1 MANPKIEVEI
11 GAVIDGL
18 RKGFGE
24 SVKIIETLEKQALD
38 LDKAL
43 RAATDLP
50 TIQGLNTQLAQT
62 KAALTQLRNSGLDP
76 LTKATSNYNSV
87 GTDFARIIQ
96 DAPFGIIGVGN
107 NITQLAGSFQVL
119 KNETGSTAAALK
131 AGFAS
136 ILSPGNAL
144 VLVISLVTSALTAYQ
159 MGAFDSKEETKNL
172 EKETESFDQT
182 LRNLVDSLGAVRQ
195 ARLEGSKGAA
205 DELVQLDLLNK
216 ALTDT
221 NQPQNVRIAAYKK
234 LKEEYPTILSNIT
247 QEKALANGLGDAYLK
262 VVSAIT
268 QRASAVAIEEK
279 LVELAKQR
287 FDILE
292 KEANETS
299 LQNTLLKQR
308 ETLMS
313 QIAER
318 GIAINKNGLTLAEI
332 FGDQTVDFALVDLG
346 ESILNI
352 NKQFNLLGNVVA
364 PKTQSE
370 LTKNDA
376 ATEKLKNQF
385 FDLNLELTDFF
396 QLSNNSSEST
406 QKLKRSFEE
415 IGNLGPLLD
424 RLKLERFDK
433 FRQEVE
439 APFTISS
446 GKAETQGIIEP
457 KKAIPN
463 ELNDQA
469 LTFNSNLQ
477 SIGETI
483 QELTAGF
490 GGLGA
495 IIGSAFGNNPKL
507 GQFIAQFVGFA
518 AKLIATNFKIAASN
532 AVAGASQAA
541 AATGPAA
548 PLTLPAFI
556 AGALGLVA
564 AAFAAFG
571 GGGKKGGA
579 GGGGGGGGGMGGSG
593 VGGGSQFAG
602 TGSQGGMFAANKDL
616 NGELVVRGQ
625 DLVYVF
631 GQANNRINKG

>member
-43 RAATDLP
+43 KAATDLP
-50 TIQGLNTQLAQT
+50 TIQGLNTQLLQT
-62 KAALTQLRNSGLDP
+62 KAAISQLKTAGIDP

-87 GTDFARIIQ
+87 GIDFARIIQ
-96 DAPFGIIGVGN
+96 DAPFGLIGVGN
-107 NITQLAGSFQVL
+107 NIQQLAGSFQQL
-119 KNETGSTAAALK
+119 KNETGSTSAALK

-136 ILSPGNAL
+136 IISPGNAL
-144 VLVISLVTSALTAYQ
+144 VLVISLITSALTAYQ
-159 MGAFDSKEETKNL
+159 MGAFDSAEETENL
-172 EKETESFDQT
+172 EKETETFDQT
-182 LRNLVDSLGAVRQ
+182 LRKVVDSLGAVRQ

-234 LKEEYPTILSNIT
+234 LKEEYPTILSNIS
-247 QEKALANGLGDAYLK
+247 QEQALANGLGEAYLK

-292 KEANETS
+292 KEANEVS

-308 ETLMS
+308 ESLMT
-313 QIAER
+313 QISER
-318 GIAINKNGLTLAEI
+318 GIQINKNGLTLAEI

-346 ESILNI
+346 EAIVNI
-352 NKQFNLLGNVVA
+352 NKEFNLLGNVVA

-396 QLSNNSSEST
+396 QLSNSSSESS
-406 QKLKRSFEE
+406 QKLKRSFED

-433 FRQEVE
+433 FRKEVE

-446 GKAETQGIIEP
+446 GKAETEGIIEP
-457 KKAIPN
+457 KVIPN
-463 ELNDQA
+463 QLNDQA

-477 SIGETI
+477 TIGTTI
-483 QELTAGF
+483 AELTAGF

-495 IIGSAFGNNPKL
+495 IIGNAFGNNPKL

-571 GGGKKGGA
+571 GGGKKGGT
-579 GGGGGGGGGMGGSG
+579 GGGGGGGGASVGSSG
-593 VGGGSQFAG
+593 VGGGTSFAG
-602 TGSQGGMFAANKDL
+602 GGQGGLFQQNRDL

-631 GQANNRINKG
+631 GQANDRINKG

>member
-43 RAATDLP
+43 KAATDLP
-50 TIQGLNTQLAQT
+50 TIQNLNSQLAQT
-62 KAALTQLRNSGLDP
+62 KAALAQLRNSGIDP

-119 KNETGSTAAALK
+119 KSQTGSTGAALK
-131 AGFAS
+131 AALGS
-136 ILSPGNAL
+136 ILSSGNAL
-144 VLVISLVTSALTAYQ
+144 VLGISILTT
-159 MGAFDSKEETKNL
+159 GL
-172 EKETESFDQT
+172 
-182 LRNLVDSLGAVRQ
+182 
-195 ARLEGSKGAA
+195 
-205 DELVQLDLLNK
+205 
-216 ALTDT
+216 
-221 NQPQNVRIAAYKK
+221 
-234 LKEEYPTILSNIT
+234 TILSQQGFFKSEEAAKSLADRLDEYKESLDSVNSATLEGLTNSEKELQRFRELTAQAQNLNVSDKNRLAAVNELQKQYPQYLGNLTKEQILTGQVGDSYDLLTKQIIANAKAKAFSDEVT
-247 QEKALANGLGDAYLK
+247 QNSKDLRTLEKQQIDTANQILAKRLELEKALLVSTQSAQK
-262 VVSAIT
+262 VAGQLAATDLTVSNIQA
-268 QRASAVAIEEK
+268 
-279 LVELAKQR
+279 ELNSLIQAQ
-287 FDILE
+287 IVSIN
-292 KEANETS
+292 EANKI
-299 LQNTLLKQR
+299 KQ
-308 ETLMS
+308 T
-313 QIAER
+313 
-318 GIAINKNGLTLAEI
+318 
-332 FGDQTVDFALVDLG
+332 
-346 ESILNI
+346 
-352 NKQFNLLGNVVA
+352 
-364 PKTQSE
+364 
-370 LTKNDA
+370 
-376 ATEKLKNQF
+376 
-385 FDLNLELTDFF
+385 NLELDTLINKELQNGAVFTK
-396 QLSNNSSEST
+396 ESIVNT
-406 QKLKRSFEE
+406 EKQTKANVELKRTYEDLTGLE
-415 IGNLGPLLD
+415 TI
-424 RLKLERFDK
+424 LKRAQLERLDAFS
-433 FRQEVE
+433 QGVE
-439 APFTISS
+439 APMSLSS
-446 GKAETQGIIEP
+446 GRAETQGIIIPE
-457 KKAIPN
+457 AIPN
-463 ELNDQA
+463 QLNDQA

-477 SIGETI
+477 TIGETI

-495 IIGSAFGNNPKL
+495 IIGGAFGNNPKL

-571 GGGKKGGA
+571 GGGKKGSA
-579 GGGGGGGGGMGGSG
+579 GGGGGGGMGGSG
-593 VGGGSQFAG
+593 VGGGSQFTG
-602 TGSQGGMFAANKDL
+602 TGAQGGMFATQKDL

>member
-62 KAALTQLRNSGLDP
+62 KSALSQLRNSGLDP

-159 MGAFDSKEETKNL
+159 MGAFDSKEETKDL

-182 LRNLVDSLGAVRQ
+182 LRKVIDSLDAVRQ
-195 ARLEGSKGAA
+195 ARLEGSKGAS
-205 DELVQLDLLNK
+205 DEIIQLDLLNR

-234 LKEEYPTILSNIT
+234 LKEEYPTILSNIS
-247 QEKALANGLGDAYLK
+247 QEQALAKGLGDAYLK

-332 FGDQTVDFALVDLG
+332 FGDQTVDFSLVNLG
-346 ESILNI
+346 ESIVNV

>member
-159 MGAFDSKEETKNL
+159 MGAFDSKEETKDL

-406 QKLKRSFEE
+406 QKLKKSFEE

-424 RLKLERFDK
+424 KLKLERFDK

>member
-43 RAATDLP
+43 KAATDLP
-50 TIQGLNTQLAQT
+50 TIQNLNSQLAQT
-62 KAALTQLRNSGLDP
+62 KAAITQLKTAGIQP
-76 LTKATSNYNSV
+76 LTKATSQYNSV

-107 NITQLAGSFQVL
+107 NITQLAGSFQML

-159 MGAFDSKEETKNL
+159 MGAFDSKEETEEL
-172 EKETESFDQT
+172 EKETETYEQT
-182 LRNLVDSLGAVRQ
+182 LRKVIDSLGAVEQ

-205 DELVQLDLLNK
+205 DELVQLDLLNR
-216 ALTDT
+216 ALTDSS
-221 NQPQNVRIAAYKK
+221 QPQNIRIAAYKK
-234 LKEEYPTILSNIT
+234 LKEEYPTILSNLT
-247 QEKALANGLGDAYLK
+247 QEQALTRGLGESYLK

-268 QRASAVAIEEK
+268 QRASAIAIEEK

-287 FDILE
+287 FDLIE
-292 KEANETS
+292 KEGNETN
-299 LQNTLLKQR
+299 LQNSLLKQR
-308 ETLMS
+308 EALMA

-318 GIAINKNGLTLAEI
+318 GVKINQNGLTLAEI
-332 FGDQTVDFALVDLG
+332 FGNQTVDFALLDLG
-346 ESILNI
+346 EAIVNV
-352 NKQFNLLGNVVA
+352 NKQFNTLGNETAV
-364 PKTQSE
+364 KTLSE
-370 LTKNDA
+370 LQKNDV

-385 FDLNLELTDFF
+385 FDLNLELSDFF
-396 QLSNNSSEST
+396 QLSDKGAEST
-406 QKLKRSFEE
+406 QKLKRSFED

-424 RLKLERFDK
+424 KLKLERFDK

-446 GKAETQGIIEP
+446 GKAETEGIIEP
-457 KKAIPN
+457 KKVIPN

-477 SIGETI
+477 TIGATI

-518 AKLIATNFKIAASN
+518 AKLIAANFKIAASN

-548 PLTLPAFI
+548 PITLPAFI

-571 GGGKKGGA
+571 GGGKKGSA
-579 GGGGGGGGGMGGSG
+579 GGGGGGGGMGGAG
-593 VGGGSQFAG
+593 VGGGSQFTG
-602 TGSQGGMFAANKDL
+602 TGAQGGMFATQRDL

-631 GQANNRINKG
+631 GQASNRINKG

>member
-43 RAATDLP
+43 KAATDLP
-50 TIQGLNTQLAQT
+50 TIQSLNTQLLQT
-62 KAALTQLRNSGLDP
+62 KAAISQLKTAGLDP

-107 NITQLAGSFQVL
+107 NITQLAQSFQVL
-119 KNETGSTAAALK
+119 KNETGSTSAALK

-136 ILSPGNAL
+136 IFAPGNAL
-144 VLVISLVTSALTAYQ
+144 VLVISLITTALTAYQ
-159 MGAFDSKEETKNL
+159 MGAFDSAEETEKL

-182 LRNLVDSLGAVRQ
+182 LRKLVDSLGAVRQ

-234 LKEEYPTILSNIT
+234 LKEEYPTILNNIS
-247 QEKALANGLGDAYLK
+247 QEKALANGLGEAYLK
-262 VVSAIT
+262 VVNAIT

-292 KEANETS
+292 KEANEVN

-308 ETLMS
+308 ESLMS

-318 GIAINKNGLTLAEI
+318 GIQINKNGLTLAEI

-346 ESILNI
+346 EAIVNI
-352 NKQFNLLGNVVA
+352 NKEFNLLGNVSA

-370 LTKNDA
+370 LTKNNV

-439 APFTISS
+439 APFTITS

-457 KKAIPN
+457 TVIPN
-463 ELNDQA
+463 QLNDQA

-477 SIGETI
+477 TIGTTI
-483 QELTAGF
+483 EELTAGF

-518 AKLIATNFKIAASN
+518 AKLIAANFKIAASN

-548 PLTLPAFI
+548 PITLPAFI

-579 GGGGGGGGGMGGSG
+579 GGGGGGGGSSVGSSG
-593 VGGGSQFAG
+593 VGGGTAFAG
-602 TGSQGGMFAANKDL
+602 GGAQGGMFAQNRDVS
-616 NGELVVRGQ
+616 GEFVVRGQ
-625 DLVYVF
+625 DLVYVL

>member
-50 TIQGLNTQLAQT
+50 TIQNLNSQLAQT
-62 KAALTQLRNSGLDP
+62 KAAITQLKTAGIQP
-76 LTKATSNYNSV
+76 LTKATSQYNSV

-131 AGFAS
+131 AGFTS
-136 ILSPGNAL
+136 IFAPGNAL
-144 VLVISLVTSALTAYQ
+144 VLVISLITTALTAYQ
-159 MGAFDSKEETKNL
+159 MGVFDSKEETKDL

-182 LRNLVDSLGAVRQ
+182 LRKVIDSLGAVRE

-216 ALTDT
+216 ALTDN

-234 LKEEYPTILSNIT
+234 LKEEYPSILSNIS
-247 QEKALANGLGDAYLK
+247 QEQALANGLGDAYLRI
-262 VVSAIT
+262 VNGIT
-268 QRASAVAIEEK
+268 QRASALAIEEK
-279 LVELAKQR
+279 LVELAKER

-299 LQNTLLKQR
+299 FQNSLIARQTELKKTIANLTDLINSKTAR
-308 ETLMS
+308 GTTTTTGFS
-313 QIAER
+313 QALNRNQAE
-318 GIAINKNGLTLAEI
+318 LAAVNEE
-332 FGDQTVDFALVDLG
+332 L
-346 ESILNI
+346 S
-352 NKQFNLLGNVVA
+352 LLGNVIA

-376 ATEKLKNQF
+376 ATEKLKNNF
-385 FDLNLELTDFF
+385 FDLNLELTEFF
-396 QLSNNSSEST
+396 QVSDKATKSAETLGLT
-406 QKLKRSFEE
+406 LKDFDK
-415 IGNLGPLLD
+415 IGPILD
-424 RLKLERFDK
+424 RAQMERLDK
-433 FRQEVE
+433 FSKEFE
-439 APFTISS
+439 APITITS
-446 GKAETQGIIEP
+446 GKAETQGIIQP

-602 TGSQGGMFAANKDL
+602 TGAQGGMFAANKDL

>member
-43 RAATDLP
+43 KAATDLP
-50 TIQGLNTQLAQT
+50 TIQNLNTQLAQT
-62 KAALTQLRNSGLDP
+62 KAAITQLKTSGIQP
-76 LTKATSNYNSV
+76 LTKATSQYNSV

-107 NITQLAGSFQVL
+107 NITQLAGSFQTL

-159 MGAFDSKEETKNL
+159 MGAFDSTEETKDL
-172 EKETESFDQT
+172 EKETETYDQT
-182 LRNLVDSLGAVRQ
+182 LRKLIGSLNAVEQ

-216 ALTDT
+216 ALTDN

-234 LKEEYPTILSNIT
+234 LKEEYPSILSNIT
-247 QEKALANGLGDAYLK
+247 QEQALANGLGDAYFRI
-262 VVSAIT
+262 VSGIT
-268 QRASAVAIEEK
+268 QRASAIAIEEK

-292 KEANETS
+292 KEGKETN
-299 LQNTLLKQR
+299 LQNSLIARQTELRKNVADLTELINSRTARGTTTTGGFSDALKRNQ
-308 ETLMS
+308 
-313 QIAER
+313 AE
-318 GIAINKNGLTLAEI
+318 LAAVNEE
-332 FGDQTVDFALVDLG
+332 L
-346 ESILNI
+346 S
-352 NKQFNLLGNVVA
+352 LLGNVVA

-370 LTKNDA
+370 LSKNDA
-376 ATEKLKNQF
+376 ATEQLKNNF
-385 FDLNLELTDFF
+385 FNLNLELTDFF
-396 QLSNNSSEST
+396 QLSEKSSEST
-406 QKLKRSFEE
+406 DKLKRSFED
-415 IGNLGPLLD
+415 IGNLGPILD
-424 RLKLERFDK
+424 KLKLERFDK

-446 GKAETQGIIEP
+446 GAAETQGIIEP
-457 KKAIPN
+457 KKVIPN

-477 SIGETI
+477 TIGETI
-483 QELTAGF
+483 NELTAGF

-495 IIGSAFGNNPKL
+495 IIGGAFGNNPKL

-571 GGGKKGGA
+571 GGGKKGSA
-579 GGGGGGGGGMGGSG
+579 GGGGGGGMGGAG
-593 VGGGSQFAG
+593 VGGGSQFTG
-602 TGSQGGMFAANKDL
+602 TGAQGGMFATNKDL